1 MDSNTEEKEEMRVFI
16 REDAKPILLQLAQ
29 ENNLTPTEMINKLI
43 RDSQEEETK
52 TNESKL
58 QQR

>member
-1 MDSNTEEKEEMRVFI
+1 MRVFI